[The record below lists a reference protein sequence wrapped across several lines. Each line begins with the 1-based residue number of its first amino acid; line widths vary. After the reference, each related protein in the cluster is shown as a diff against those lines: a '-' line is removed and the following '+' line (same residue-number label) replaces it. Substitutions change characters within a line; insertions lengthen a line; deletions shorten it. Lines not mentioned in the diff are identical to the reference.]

1 MTAFP
6 SFVPPVDIYPEPV
19 YENLINQLPPFPTSS
34 WFQEGIVNN
43 IADID
48 RVANGTPWYIHPRYE
63 QLAVGLTFGSVDN
76 VTTALDYG
84 NVVLQEAPV
93 GQLSVEI
100 DTTNNLVLGNLNTG
114 SLELDLGAKLNY
126 FRDQELLATLNAVR
140 GSPTINID
148 VFDSSVILKSL
159 SGLIPPLNH
168 AGNIETYFL
177 ESVIPISSTVS
188 APLFRV
194 RENVDQSKDLSFYR
208 FVNKV
213 PGQEVTVLSGVIDNE
228 NIVQISYMKD
238 GFRIFFRQLINQPA
252 TYQSAIPPGYTLQAE
267 TANPNFGFV
276 LTNNQTNEVDKI
288 IVNIGE
294 IIVDNEGNRTIIS
307 PKVEVIRVIQERHRW
322 ILYTNASIVNLD
334 QGASIVRTN
343 RFTGHFKIAYAGRV
357 IDDTHVD
364 FFGSIFDQLVLSDLF
379 DQANIKEGMIPSNF
393 TETINNGL
401 TQWTYQMIYD
411 NNGLLFFPPHLVSEH
426 FIIEGIELVLIN
438 NQPIRWFSL
447 TYGLISLYRIA
458 NGNVRIRTKPIQVE
472 LFPNLTNLLTTPQSR
487 RLMRQLILIDADKSL
502 EQLTRIEGGTIS
514 TRNDLNPY
522 TFGTII
528 FKASRVLYFAFT
540 LRELLDIPQ
549 LVIDFLQIVINA
561 NLTSWLDGS
570 NNPSDTDNFQF
581 QIDPVWRGVIVPAD
595 ANNLVD
601 DNAPTAYG
609 NSFYNDHH
617 FHYGYFIY
625 ALAILQEIGFGLFSV
640 FSNQIISL
648 IQDYA
653 NNTNNPFIRLRHKDL
668 FYGHSWATGVPG
680 KPTDDPGS
688 EDAGPVNRQQES
700 ASEAINA
707 YYAAYIMSR
716 QIPSL
721 QQFRA
726 AAGLSMYLE
735 MMAARFYYLY
745 DSPESRIGDLRD
757 TGSIGIL
764 QTLGK
769 SFTLNFGSQP
779 PTFPGRLTNIY
790 GIQFIPASEITGNYF
805 INDPTL
811 PFSEAMS
818 RYAFNM
824 SNSGMNVNLVES
836 ILNGTYRPNPVEQG
850 PYSQQNYA
858 QNDGSYWGNVALMI
872 LAFSRQIASDDQIRR
887 LYSILIRDPENTNL
901 KEFDSFSN
909 TYYILLRLRG
919 VAITPNLVNSLFD
932 HLTLEK
938 IRYKKTSLN
947 LLRTG
952 RIDAKN
958 RDSVRDSAD
967 ESDASESNTSIS
979 SQQNEPHLDHKRNKY
994 KYTDGDV
1001 KVELFVI
1008 RTKCAMLRIYVNDQL
1023 TVIHKEALPYIVCD
1037 CKDLK
1042 CNDLA
1047 KFIIIYETHKK
1058 LGLFADKADKYLKD
1072 GKYQA
1077 WLSKYQK

>member
-1 MTAFP
+1 MTSFP
-6 SFVPPVDIYPEPV
+6 GFVPQVDIYPEPI
-19 YENLINQLPPFPTSS
+19 YENLITQLPPFPTSS

-43 IADID
+43 IADVD

-63 QLAVGLTFGSVDN
+63 QLSVGLTFGSVDN

-100 DTTNNLVLGNLNTG
+100 DNSNNLILGNVNTG
-114 SLELDLGAKLNY
+114 SLDLDLGAKLNY
-126 FRDQELLATLNAVR
+126 FNDQTLLATLNAVR

-148 VFDSSVILKSL
+148 IFDSSVILKSL
-159 SGLIPPLNH
+159 SGLIPPLNRI
-168 AGNIETYFL
+168 GNTETYFL

-194 RENVDQSKDLSFYR
+194 RENVDQSRDLSFYR
-208 FVNKV
+208 FVNRV
-213 PGQEVTVLSGVIDNE
+213 PGQEVDVLSGVIDNE
-228 NIVQISYMKD
+228 NVVQISYMKD
-238 GFRIFFRQLINQPA
+238 GFEIFFRQLINQPS
-252 TYQSAIPPGYTLQAE
+252 TYQSAIPPGYSLQAE

-276 LTNNQTNEVDKI
+276 LTNNQTNEVDKV
-288 IVNIGE
+288 IVSIGE

-307 PKVEVIRVIQERHRW
+307 PKVEVIRVVQERHRW
-322 ILYTNASIVNLD
+322 ILYTNATIVNLD

-343 RFTGHFKIAYAGRV
+343 RFTGQFRIAYAGRV
-357 IDDTHVD
+357 VNESQVD
-364 FFGSIFDQLVLSDLF
+364 FFGSIFDQLTLSNIF
-379 DQANIKEGMIPSNF
+379 NQANIKEGMIPSNF
-393 TETINNGL
+393 TETTTNGL
-401 TQWTYQMIYD
+401 TQWSYQMIYD
-411 NNGLLFFPPHLVSEH
+411 TSGILFFPPHLVSDQ
-426 FIIEGIELVLIN
+426 FMIEGIEPVLIDN
-438 NQPIRWFSL
+438 EPIQWLSL
-447 TYGLISLYRIA
+447 SYGRVSLYRII

-472 LFPNLTNLLTTPQSR
+472 LFPNLTNLLTTPESR
-487 RLMRQLILIDADKSL
+487 RLMRELILIDTDKSL
-502 EQLTRIEGGTIS
+502 EQLTRIQDESIL

-528 FKASRVLYFAFT
+528 FKAARVLYFAIT

-549 LVIDFLQIVINA
+549 IVIDFLQIVINA
-561 NLTSWLDGS
+561 NLTTWLDGT
-570 NNPSDTDNFQF
+570 NNPSGIDNFQF
-581 QIDPVWRGVIVPAD
+581 QIDPIWRGVIVPAD
-595 ANNLVD
+595 VNNLVD
-601 DNAPTAYG
+601 DNAPTSYG

-617 FHYGYFIY
+617 FQYGYLIY
-625 ALAILQEIGFGLFSV
+625 ALAILQQIGFGLFSV

-700 ASEAINA
+700 VSEAINA

-726 AAGLSMYLE
+726 ASGLSMYLE
-735 MMAARFYYLY
+735 IAAARFYYLY
-745 DSPESRIGDLRD
+745 DSPESQIGDLRD

-805 INDPTL
+805 IDDQTL
-811 PFSEAMS
+811 PFNQAMS
-818 RYAFNM
+818 RYALRM
-824 SNSGMNVNLVES
+824 SESGMDVCLVKS
-836 ILNGTYRPNPVEQG
+836 ILNGTYRPDPTEQG

-872 LAFSRQIASDDQIRR
+872 LAFSREAASDDEIRK
-887 LYSILIRDPENTNL
+887 LYSILIRDLENTNL

-919 VAITPNLVNSLFD
+919 VAITPALSENDPCHLVL
-932 HLTLEK
+932 
-938 IRYKKTSLN
+938 KKYTKKLYSGRKLN
-947 LLRTG
+947 GKDLLR
-952 RIDAKN
+952 RN
-958 RDSVRDSAD
+958 ESES
-967 ESDASESNTSIS
+967 ESDASESHTSIS
-979 SQQNEPHLDHKRNKY
+979 THHNQSNLEHKRNKY
-994 KYTDGDV
+994 KYMDGDV
-1001 KVELFVI
+1001 KAELFVI
-1008 RTKCAMLRIYVNDQL
+1008 RKQCAMLRIYVKDQL
-1023 TVIHKEALPYIVCD
+1023 TVIHKEELPYIICD

-1042 CNDLA
+1042 CSDLA
-1047 KFIIIYETHKK
+1047 KFIILYESYKK
-1058 LGLFADKADKYLKD
+1058 LGLFSDKIDKYLKD
-1072 GKYQA
+1072 EKYEA